1 MTRTTDQNSALHL
14 YFRWLAEALQEKDF
28 DFRDLTVEIPA
39 NEHMVKEYMF
49 KPIISAMYGKDSTTK
64 LEKNEVSQAYDVLH
78 RALVDK
84 LGVSVPF
91 PNKDDLARERAEKK
105 FYDE

>member
-1 MTRTTDQNSALHL
+1 MTRTSEQNAALHL

-28 DFRDLTVEIPA
+28 DFRDLTIEIPA

-49 KPIISAMYGKDSTTK
+49 KPIIAKMYGKESTTK
-64 LEKNEVSQAYDVLH
+64 LETNEVSQAYDVLH

-84 LGVSVPF
+84 LGVDVPF
-91 PNKDDLARERAEKK
+91 PCKEDLAREQADRR
-105 FYDE
+105 FYGE